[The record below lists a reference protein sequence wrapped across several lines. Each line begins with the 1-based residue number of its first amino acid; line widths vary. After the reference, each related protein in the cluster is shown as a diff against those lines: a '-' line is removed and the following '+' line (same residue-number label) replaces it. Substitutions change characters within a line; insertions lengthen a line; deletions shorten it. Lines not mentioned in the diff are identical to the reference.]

1 MSDYEYGLFDST
13 EDKELICRGKLKQAF
28 HESMEENQ
36 IMPGS
41 PDYDY
46 FMDIINSVPA
56 EKKEW

>member
-28 HESMEENQ
+28 HEAMEENQ

-46 FMDIINSVPA
+46 FLEIIDRVPKA
-56 EKKEW
+56 EEE